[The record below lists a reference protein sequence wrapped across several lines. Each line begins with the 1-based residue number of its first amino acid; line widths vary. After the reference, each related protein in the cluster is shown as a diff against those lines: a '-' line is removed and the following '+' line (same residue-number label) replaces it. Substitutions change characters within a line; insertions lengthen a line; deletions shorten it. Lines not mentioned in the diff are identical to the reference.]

1 MAYAYGATITHTYE
15 GTTVSIRIVF
25 AKPMNQNVKPADELW
40 LVELDDIETE
50 ITDSFWLDEYSLQ
63 LDIEDI
69 DNRPATVIVS
79 YLGPSPLL
87 VTTWGKQWQ
96 PWSSI
101 NSIDESATIFQTGMI
116 ILWSG
121 AEEDIP
127 NGWQLCDGSGSSPD
141 LRDSFIIGAGNTY
154 NVDDTG
160 GTIQHLHTATQATH
174 SHVLIGGAGVQS
186 GEGISSFTS
195 VKTPTIT
202 VQKTNH
208 LPPYYAL
215 CYIMKL

>member
-1 MAYAYGATITHTYE
+1 MAYAYGATIKHTYS

-40 LVELDDIETE
+40 FVELDDIETE

-69 DNRPATVIVS
+69 DNRPATVVVS

-87 VTTWGKQWQ
+87 ITTWGKQWQ
-96 PWSSI
+96 RWSNI
-101 NSIDESATIFQTGMI
+101 NSIDESATMFQAGMI

-127 NGWQLCDGSGSSPD
+127 TGWQLCDGSGNSPD
-141 LRDSFIIGAGNTY
+141 LRDSFIVGAGNTY
-154 NVDDTG
+154 NVDDSG
-160 GTIQHLHTATQATH
+160 GESSHDHTATQAEHAHFNPPGTG
-174 SHVLIGGAGVQS
+174 IAS
-186 GEGISSFTS
+186 GTNIANHTS
-195 VKTPTIT
+195 TMQPAIT
-202 VQKTNH
+202 VDPKST